1 MRPQLLNAPLLPTAA
16 VRVQLAAKTDARR
29 EQPKP
34 LRELVSEEL
43 RQVSGGAP
51 RRTW

>member
-1 MRPQLLNAPLLPTAA
+1 MRQQLLNAPLLRQAA
-16 VRVQLAAKTDARR
+16 ARVQLAAKADARS
-29 EQPKP
+29 EHPKP
-34 LRELVSEEL
+34 LRELASDEL